1 MSGSDSSAAANHPIG
16 WLSAQSGFGVDAIR
30 FYERIG
36 LLPTARRTAAGYR
49 VYGGADV
56 ERLGFVRRAQ
66 NFGFSLEEIAR
77 LLEGR
82 SEEEGV
88 AAARD
93 IAREK
98 LALVEAKAA
107 ELARL
112 RADLQ
117 ELVER
122 CPGAG
127 EAADCPIYGALE
139 QRK

>member
-1 MSGSDSSAAANHPIG
+1 M
-16 WLSAQSGFGVDAIR
+16 
-30 FYERIG
+30 
-36 LLPTARRTAAGYR
+36 
-49 VYGGADV
+49 